1 MKIRNIAFIGLGNMG
16 LHMASHLVKNKYS
29 IFPHDIN
36 KNNLKIFYSTTKTK
50 KKNFFDSLKKIDCV
64 ILMVPSSKEV
74 NEIIFTNN
82 KLSQKLKKNAI
93 IIDMSTSIPTETLKI
108 GKKLKKKK
116 IKFYD
121 CPVAGGVKFAKTS
134 ELTLF
139 FGGTKKNNEI
149 VKILNCLGK
158 IIWCGRLGSGH
169 SLKALN
175 NFINA
180 SILNTY
186 LEAITTAVKFGIKK
200 NFLIN
205 AIDQATTGKN
215 HPYFKKI
222 KDGILMK
229 KYNSG
234 FTLSLLTKDVQIANN
249 LIKKYVKNATVSSN
263 ILRLLKKS
271 KNKLGKNSDQLKLYK
286 MWSNTI

>member
-1 MKIRNIAFIGLGNMG
+1 MG
-16 LHMASHLVKNKYS
+16 YYMASHLVDNKYT

-36 KNNLKIFYSTTKTK
+36 KNNLKSFYNNTKI
-50 KKNFFDSLKKIDCV
+50 KKINFLESIKKVDCV

-74 NEIIFTNN
+74 NEIIFKKN
-82 KLSQKLKKNAI
+82 KIFQKLKKNTI

-108 GKKLKKKK
+108 GKKLKHKK

-121 CPVAGGVKFAKTS
+121 CPVAGGVKFAKTG

-139 FGGTKKNNEI
+139 FGGTKKDNEI
-149 VKILNCLGK
+149 IRLLNCFGK
-158 IIWCGRLGSGH
+158 IIWCGKLGSGH

-180 SILNTY
+180 SVLNTY
-186 LEAITTAVKFGIKK
+186 LEAITTALKFGIKK
-200 NFLIN
+200 NYLIN

-222 KDGILMK
+222 KDGILRK
-229 KYNSG
+229 NYNSG
-234 FTLSLLTKDVQIANN
+234 FTLNLLTKDVQIANN
-249 LIKKYVKNATVSSN
+249 LIKKYVKNATISSN
-263 ILRLLKKS
+263 ILNLLKKS
-271 KNKLGKNSDQLKLYK
+271 KSKLGKNSDQLKLYK
-286 MWSNTI
+286 MWSNKI

>member
-1 MKIRNIAFIGLGNMG
+1 
-16 LHMASHLVKNKYS
+16 
-29 IFPHDIN
+29 
-36 KNNLKIFYSTTKTK
+36 
-50 KKNFFDSLKKIDCV
+50 
-64 ILMVPSSKEV
+64 MVPSSKEV
-74 NEIIFTNN
+74 NEIIFKSN
-82 KLSQKLKKNAI
+82 KLSHKLKKNAV

-108 GKKLKKKK
+108 GKKLKLKK

-121 CPVAGGVKFAKTS
+121 CPVAGGVKFAKTG

-149 VKILNCLGK
+149 VKILNCFGK
-158 IIWCGRLGSGH
+158 IIWCGKLGSGH

-180 SILNTY
+180 SVLNTY

-200 NFLIN
+200 DYLIN

-222 KDGILMK
+222 KDGILLK

-234 FTLSLLTKDVQIANN
+234 FTLNLLTKDVLIANN
-249 LIKKYVKNATVSSN
+249 LIKKYVKKAPISSN
-263 ILRLLKKS
+263 ILKLLKKS
-271 KNKLGKNSDQLKLYK
+271 KQKLGKNSDQLKLYK
-286 MWSNTI
+286 MWSNKI